1 MMDDRPRPLC
11 VDLDGTLIQTDL
23 LIESVLV
30 LLKRNPFW
38 LFVLP
43 LWLLKGKA
51 HFKQQIAQRV
61 ELDVTRLPFNQP
73 LLAYLRDQQNQG
85 RRLVL
90 ATAANQR
97 HAEQVALHLGLF
109 AAILASDAEINLSG
123 TRKRDRLVEWFG
135 ASGFD
140 YAGNSISDLRVWSH
154 ARKAIVVNASAPL
167 ARQVAG
173 MAEVEHIIPAPAIS
187 LRTYLKALR
196 VHQWVKNA
204 LVFVPLLAA
213 HQVFNPALLLQTAL
227 AFLAFGLCASSVYVL
242 NDLLD
247 LAADRAHPTKCR
259 RPFAAGLI
267 PIQQGLWLIPS
278 LLTLAFLLALWL
290 PFWLS
295 VTLGLYYLLTLAY
308 SLRLKQWVLI
318 DVLTLAGLYTLRIG
332 AGGAATGIPL
342 SFWLLALSLFLF
354 LSLALAKRYA
364 ELQLCYADGRDCAAG
379 RGYRTAD
386 LETLAQ
392 FGIVSGYLSAL
403 VLALY
408 IDSADVMALYTEP
421 SLLWLVCPL
430 LLYWISRVWLLARR
444 GALHEDPV
452 VFALTDPVSY
462 TVFAL
467 VAGCV
472 WLASSSL
479 TGLV

>member
-1 MMDDRPRPLC
+1 MDARSRPLC

-23 LIESVLV
+23 LIESVLM

-51 HFKQQIAQRV
+51 HFKQRIADRV

-73 LLAYLRDQQNQG
+73 LLAYLRDQQAQG

-97 HAEQVALHLGLF
+97 HAEQVAFHLGLF
-109 AAILASDAEINLSG
+109 EAILASDAEINLSG
-123 TRKRDRLVEWFG
+123 TRKRDRLVELFG
-135 ASGFD
+135 TSGFD
-140 YAGNSISDLRVWSH
+140 YAGNSIADLRVWSH
-154 ARKAIVVNASAPL
+154 AATAIVVNTSPSL
-167 ARQVAG
+167 SRHVTG
-173 MAEVEHIIPAPAIS
+173 MIAVERVIPAPAIS

-196 VHQWVKNA
+196 VHQWSKNA

-213 HQVFNPALLLQTAL
+213 HQVLNPALLLQAIL
-227 AFLAFGLCASSVYVL
+227 AFFAFGLCASSVYVL

-247 LAADRAHPTKCR
+247 LAADRRHPTKCR

-267 PIQQGLWLIPS
+267 PIQRGLWLIPT
-278 LLTLAFLLALWL
+278 LLVLAFLLALWL

-318 DVLTLAGLYTLRIG
+318 DVLALAGLYTLRLV

-364 ELQLCYADGRDCAAG
+364 ELHLCHADGRDCAAG

-403 VLALY
+403 ILALY
-408 IDSADVMALYTEP
+408 IDSADVMALYAEP
-421 SLLWLVCPL
+421 RLLWLVCPL

-444 GALHEDPV
+444 GTLHEDPV
-452 VFALTDPVSY
+452 VFALTDPGSY
-462 TVFAL
+462 AIFAL

-472 WLASSSL
+472 WLA
-479 TGLV
+479 T

>member
-1 MMDDRPRPLC
+1 MDARSRPLC

-23 LIESVLV
+23 LIESVLM

-51 HFKQQIAQRV
+51 HFKQRIADRV

-73 LLAYLRDQQNQG
+73 LLAYLRDQQAQG

-97 HAEQVALHLGLF
+97 HAEQVAFHLGLF
-109 AAILASDAEINLSG
+109 EAILASDAEINLSG
-123 TRKRDRLVEWFG
+123 TRKRDRLVELFG
-135 ASGFD
+135 TSGFD
-140 YAGNSISDLRVWSH
+140 YAGNSIADLRVWSH
-154 ARKAIVVNASAPL
+154 AATAIVVNTSPSL
-167 ARQVAG
+167 SRHVTG
-173 MAEVEHIIPAPAIS
+173 MIAVERVIPAPAIS

-196 VHQWVKNA
+196 VHQWSKNA

-213 HQVFNPALLLQTAL
+213 HQVLNPALLLQAIL
-227 AFLAFGLCASSVYVL
+227 AFFAFGLCASSVYVL

-247 LAADRAHPTKCR
+247 LAADRRHPTKCR

-267 PIQQGLWLIPS
+267 PIQRGLWLIPT
-278 LLTLAFLLALWL
+278 LLVLAFLLALWL

-318 DVLTLAGLYTLRIG
+318 DVLALAGLYTLRLV

-364 ELQLCYADGRDCAAG
+364 ELHLCHADGRDCAAG

-403 VLALY
+403 ILALY
-408 IDSADVMALYTEP
+408 IDSADVMALYAEP
-421 SLLWLVCPL
+421 RLLWLVCPL

-444 GALHEDPV
+444 GTLHEDPV
-452 VFALTDPVSY
+452 VFALTDPGSY
-462 TVFAL
+462 AVFAL

-472 WLASSSL
+472 WLA
-479 TGLV
+479 T

>member
-1 MMDDRPRPLC
+1 MTALPTRPLC
-11 VDLDGTLIQTDL
+11 VDLDGTLIHTDL
-23 LIESVLV
+23 LIESLLL
-30 LLKRNPFW
+30 LLKRNPLW
-38 LFVLP
+38 LFALP
-43 LWLLKGKA
+43 LWLIKGKA
-51 HFKQQIAQRV
+51 HFKQQLAKRV

-73 LLAYLRDQQNQG
+73 LLAYLREQQAQG

-97 HAEQVALHLGLF
+97 HAEQVAFHLGLF
-109 AAILASDAEINLSG
+109 EAILASDAAINLSG
-123 TRKRDRLVEWFG
+123 TRKRDRLVELFG
-135 ASGFD
+135 VGGFD
-140 YAGNSISDLRVWSH
+140 YAGNSIVDLRVWSH
-154 ARKAIVVNASAPL
+154 AQTAIVVNAGAPL
-167 ARQVAG
+167 ARHVARLV
-173 MAEVEHIIPAPAIS
+173 EVECVIPAPAIG
-187 LRTYLKALR
+187 LRTYFKALR
-196 VHQWVKNA
+196 LHQWVKNA
-204 LVFVPLLAA
+204 LIFVPLLAA
-213 HQVFNPALLLQTAL
+213 HQALNPTLLLQTTL

-267 PIQQGLWLIPS
+267 PIQRGLWLIPT
-278 LLTLAFLLALWL
+278 LLTLAFLVALWL
-290 PFWLS
+290 PLWLS
-295 VTLGLYYLLTLAY
+295 VTLGLYVLLTLAY

-318 DVLTLAGLYTLRIG
+318 DVLALAGLYTLRLG

-364 ELQLCYADGRDCAAG
+364 ELHLCHTNGRDSAAG

-408 IDSADVMALYTEP
+408 IDSADVTALYAEP
-421 SLLWLVCPL
+421 RLLWLVCPL

-444 GALHEDPV
+444 GILHEDPV
-452 VFALTDPVSY
+452 VFALTDPGSY
-462 TVFAL
+462 AVFAL

-472 WLASSSL
+472 WLA
-479 TGLV
+479 T